1 MNIFRLV
8 GDLSHLL
15 AIIILLLK
23 IWRTRS
29 CSGISGKSQILF
41 SITYTARYLD
51 LFTTFVSPYNSVMKV
66 VFLAT
71 SYGTLYLMYVK
82 FKATND
88 RNHDTFRIEFLLVP
102 VVLLALLVNHEFTPL
117 ETLPGGQERG
127 FFQVVFSHATLVF
140 RDPLEVLWT
149 LSIYLEAVAILP
161 QLFLVSK
168 TGEAETITSHYLF
181 CLGSYRAL
189 YLLNWVYRYYT
200 ENFYDLIAIVAGLVQ
215 TVLYCD
221 FFYLYVTRVIKG
233 KALKLPA

>member
-1 MNIFRLV
+1 MNIFRLS

-29 CSGISGKSQILF
+29 CAGISGKSQILF
-41 SITYTARYLD
+41 SLVYTARYLD
-51 LFTTFVSPYNSVMKV
+51 LFTSFISAYNTCMKV
-66 VFLAT
+66 VFLAA
-71 SYGTLYLMYVK
+71 SYATLYLIYVK
-82 FKATND
+82 FKATYD
-88 RNHDTFRIEFLLVP
+88 RNHDTFRVEFLLIPTVI
-102 VVLLALLVNHEFTPL
+102 LALLVNHEFT
-117 ETLPGGQERG
+117 
-127 FFQVVFSHATLVF
+127 
-140 RDPLEVLWT
+140 PLEVLWT

-161 QLFLVSK
+161 QLFMVSK

-181 CLGSYRAL
+181 CLGSYRGL
-189 YLLNWVYRYYT
+189 YIFNWVYRYYA
-200 ENFYDLIAIVAGLVQ
+200 EGFYDLIAIVAGVVQ